1 MIGSSERRGLGAL
14 PQQVE
19 AAAWFAHHPARRR
32 GKRCGRL
39 RLLGRAVLLGAVV
52 VSVSA
57 AAAQQPQTDGQKPP
71 GQAAVVSEPTW
82 YGSSLSR
89 NDSGSYLV
97 VHFWSKGAR
106 FRAETVIAGH
116 RVTTIVNDKTYYVL
130 DPVLATGVAIRRSE
144 LAIAQD
150 ATRGRPFGTELKQI
164 LRDGGE
170 KVRRERVNGRE
181 CDVYQVTDDQ
191 GRRQVCV
198 SLQVPRV
205 PLRVENFDRRSG
217 ATTYVD
223 YTDWLAG
230 PLISDSFFEPDAR
243 IDMERV
249 GYKEYRA
256 RVERGQST
264 GPAPVLYGEL
274 LNGRRE

>member
-1 MIGSSERRGLGAL
+1 MIGSSERC
-14 PQQVE
+14 
-19 AAAWFAHHPARRR
+19 RRVR
-32 GKRCGRL
+32 PL
-39 RLLGRAVLLGAVV
+39 RLQLLGCAVLLGAVV

-57 AAAQQPQTDGQKPP
+57 AAAQQPQTDGQKQPV
-71 GQAAVVSEPTW
+71 QAAVVPEPTW

-89 NDSGSYLV
+89 NDSGAYLV

-130 DPVLATGVAIRRSE
+130 DPVLATGVAIRRGE
-144 LAIAQD
+144 PAIAQD
-150 ATRGRPFGTELKQI
+150 ATRGRPFGTELEQI

-205 PLRVENFDRRSG
+205 PLRVENFDRKSG

-223 YTDWLAG
+223 YTDWLSG